1 MKNNRVLL
9 TEDDGQAEFLTKTI
23 NDSYIQN
30 TLDRLTNDFHK
41 LTKTPNLTDENFG
54 NNTSGVSLKFK
65 LFALEKSMAL
75 KEQKWRRSIN
85 MMLKLLINRLNM
97 LGGNFNSKEVKLTF
111 TRALP
116 TNQLEQSQMVSQLA
130 GLVSNE
136 TLIAQLD
143 FIEKP
148 KDELEKLK
156 NEKQTNLDSYTF
168 EDVV

>member
-1 MKNNRVLL
+1 
-9 TEDDGQAEFLTKTI
+9 
-23 NDSYIQN
+23 
-30 TLDRLTNDFHK
+30 
-41 LTKTPNLTDENFG
+41 
-54 NNTSGVSLKFK
+54 
-65 LFALEKSMAL
+65 
-75 KEQKWRRSIN
+75 
-85 MMLKLLINRLNM
+85 MMLKLLINRINM

>member
-1 MKNNRVLL
+1 
-9 TEDDGQAEFLTKTI
+9 
-23 NDSYIQN
+23 
-30 TLDRLTNDFHK
+30 
-41 LTKTPNLTDENFG
+41 
-54 NNTSGVSLKFK
+54 
-65 LFALEKSMAL
+65 
-75 KEQKWRRSIN
+75 

>member
-1 MKNNRVLL
+1 
-9 TEDDGQAEFLTKTI
+9 
-23 NDSYIQN
+23 
-30 TLDRLTNDFHK
+30 
-41 LTKTPNLTDENFG
+41 
-54 NNTSGVSLKFK
+54 
-65 LFALEKSMAL
+65 
-75 KEQKWRRSIN
+75 

-148 KDELEKLK
+148 KDELEKLT